1 MDPSLYLCWTQ
12 GYPTPQEF
20 LGAPV
25 QLEVLGCV
33 SQAMRDHRMG
43 ARQET
48 ALGTAV
54 VCEVQRAAQAK
65 NKTKTQAGCEG
76 RVSGEFV

>member
-43 ARQET
+43 ARR
-48 ALGTAV
+48 LL
-54 VCEVQRAAQAK
+54 
-65 NKTKTQAGCEG
+65 
-76 RVSGEFV
+76 

>member
-1 MDPSLYLCWTQ
+1 MGTSTVGSARVCFT
-12 GYPTPQEF
+12 GYAGPQD
-20 LGAPV
+20 G
-25 QLEVLGCV
+25 G
-33 SQAMRDHRMG
+33 
-43 ARQET
+43 QET